1 MVMKLS
7 THSFT
12 LTSPAEVAGMRCGC
26 SEEQSS
32 EVRGVQPNS
41 ILERS
46 CSAHDENVAIS
57 LARSMIRSCVALNF
71 DIAIATCA
79 LVRARSKVV
88 QAVLMCALA
97 RARSKVPQCC
107 SNMSEARFSHFD
119 SRCAFYS
126 KSLQSQIHVLD
137 A

>member
-32 EVRGVQPNS
+32 EASGVQPNS

-46 CSAHDENVAIS
+46 CSARDENVALS
-57 LARSMIRSCVALNF
+57 LARSTVAKLKSK
-71 DIAIATCA
+71 AT
-79 LVRARSKVV
+79 KVDGPK
-88 QAVLMCALA
+88 M
-97 RARSKVPQCC
+97 P
-107 SNMSEARFSHFD
+107 
-119 SRCAFYS
+119 
-126 KSLQSQIHVLD
+126 
-137 A
+137 